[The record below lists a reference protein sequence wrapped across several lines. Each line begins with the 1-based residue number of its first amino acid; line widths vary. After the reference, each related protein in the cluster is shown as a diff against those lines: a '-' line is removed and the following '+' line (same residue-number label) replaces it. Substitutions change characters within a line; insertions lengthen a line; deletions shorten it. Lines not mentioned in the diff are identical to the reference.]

1 MRVQASDSD
10 FGDEC
15 GNQGKVGHI
24 SSKYLNKYRLP
35 GVMSDSKYSV
45 SVFMISSSTLRL
57 QLHLLLSPACLV
69 RAPNSV
75 I

>member
-24 SSKYLNKYRLP
+24 SSKYL
-35 GVMSDSKYSV
+35 
-45 SVFMISSSTLRL
+45 ISIDYLGSCRIQNT
-57 QLHLLLSPACLV
+57 LSPTL
-69 RAPNSV
+69 
-75 I
+75 